1 MEKSCNYIGGS
12 EYCAP
17 LVGKQALGLMRWWY
31 VVGLRHKVHGPSLDV
46 NPGFY
51 KAGAW
56 ND

>member
-1 MEKSCNYIGGS
+1 
-12 EYCAP
+12 
-17 LVGKQALGLMRWWY
+17 MRWWY